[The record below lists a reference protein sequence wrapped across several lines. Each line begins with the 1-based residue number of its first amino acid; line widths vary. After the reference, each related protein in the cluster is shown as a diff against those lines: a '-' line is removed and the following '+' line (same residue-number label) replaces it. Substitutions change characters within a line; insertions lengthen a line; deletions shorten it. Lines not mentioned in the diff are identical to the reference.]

1 MKVVEQGRHGGVQM
15 RVCPVTA
22 VLPVTLGQADVL
34 VLVFTC
40 VRDCESAFRD
50 GFFWVGF
57 WHVLPVPS
65 FIAVCL
71 SGGVLAWG
79 WPRTKREDLRGEGFR
94 FWWPPFRVLFANC
107 AQSIFEP

>member
-1 MKVVEQGRHGGVQM
+1 M

-22 VLPVTLGQADVL
+22 MLPVTLGQADVL

-40 VRDCESAFRD
+40 VRDCQSAFRD
-50 GFFWVGF
+50 GFLGWVF

-71 SGGVLAWG
+71 PAVYWLGMA
-79 WPRTKREDLRGEGFR
+79 
-94 FWWPPFRVLFANC
+94 
-107 AQSIFEP
+107 